1 MRQVETFM
9 TASAMPTAATT
20 EKTRTLRIGVLAEPG
35 TLDPR
40 EIGDTITGLILG
52 QIFEMAY
59 RLTPSGAIEPHL
71 FAEPLR
77 EERSGTQPMYSAAVR
92 EGIVFSDGTPLTAEI
107 AAASLAKS
115 GALRGRATVSARGGR
130 VHFTMSGPSPR
141 FENVL
146 TQWNCGI
153 VLEKGSTLA
162 GTGPYK
168 FAGPASVAALRE
180 AREVRLVR
188 NPRYAGTAHADEVV
202 FAIYPPDAD
211 ATPTRLIEA
220 ARNGQID
227 ITLHLA
233 AQDVIRHGI
242 SGFQPMMQQGNS
254 TGFLFLNCE
263 TSMFRDASLRRAVRD
278 AINPEPIA
286 QINYE
291 KNHFAFLAGDIIPL
305 LMSKPIVTTTSRDR
319 ELLRKHPAKPAR
331 IRLLMPWAP
340 RPYLP
345 KPLASAQEIARQ
357 LSAYGIDVQL
367 TPPRSSADAFRML
380 ANGDFDIGIGGW
392 VADNPDPAEFY
403 ESLMSSAQVSRNGQY
418 LTNLSRW
425 SDPATDAAL
434 AQYRADPSP
443 ANRKAI
449 SDIIE
454 SQAMMVPLIYGAST
468 AIRPR
473 KVKEFHI
480 TPSGHVSFADVV
492 F

>member
-1 MRQVETFM
+1 M
-9 TASAMPTAATT
+9 TAAMPVPATT
-20 EKTRTLRIGVLAEPG
+20 DKPRTLRIGVLAGLG

-40 EIGDTITGLILG
+40 ELGDTITGLMLG

-59 RLTPSGAIEPHL
+59 RVTPSGAIEPHL

-77 EERSGTQPMYSAAVR
+77 EERSGAQPVYSAAVR
-92 EGIVFSDGTPLTAEI
+92 EGIVFSDGTPLTADL
-107 AAASLAKS
+107 AAASLAKA

-153 VLEKGSTLA
+153 VLEKSSGMF
-162 GTGPYK
+162 GTGPYR
-168 FAGPASVAALRE
+168 FAGATSMHMLRD
-180 AREVRLVR
+180 APEVRLVR

-202 FAIYPPDAD
+202 FTIYPPDAD
-211 ATPTRLIEA
+211 AAATRLIEA
-220 ARNGQID
+220 AKHGQID
-227 ITLHLA
+227 VTLHLA

-242 SGFQPMMQQGNS
+242 SGFQPMMQPGNS

-263 TSMFRDASLRRAVRD
+263 KPMFRDVSLRRAVRD
-278 AINPEPIA
+278 AIHPDPVA

-291 KNHFAFLAGDIIPL
+291 KNHLAFLAPDIIPL
-305 LMSKPIVTTTSRDR
+305 LMSKPIVTTAPRDR

-331 IRLLMPWAP
+331 IHLLMPWAP

-357 LSAYGIDVQL
+357 LSGYGIDVRL
-367 TPPRSSADAFRML
+367 TQPRSSAEAFRIL
-380 ANGDFDIGIGGW
+380 ANGEYDIGLGGW
-392 VADNPDPAEFY
+392 VADNPDPTEFY
-403 ESLMSSAQVSRNGQY
+403 ESLLSSAQVSRNGQY
-418 LTNLSRW
+418 LTNLARW

-434 AQYRADPSP
+434 GEYRAHPSP
-443 ANRKAI
+443 ANRKVI
-449 SDIIE
+449 SDLIE

-468 AIRPR
+468 AIRAR

>member
-1 MRQVETFM
+1 M
-9 TASAMPTAATT
+9 TSSLTPVPSD
-20 EKTRTLRIGVLAEPG
+20 KSRTLRIGVLAGVG

-40 EIGDTITGLILG
+40 ELGDTITGLVLG

-59 RLTPSGAIEPHL
+59 RVTPSGTIEPHL

-77 EERSGTQPMYSAAVR
+77 EERSGAQPAYSAAVR

-107 AAASLAKS
+107 AAASLAKA
-115 GALRGRATVSARGGR
+115 GALNGRATVSARGGR
-130 VHFTMSGPSPR
+130 VHFAMSGPSPR

-153 VLEKGSTLA
+153 VLEKRGTLL
-162 GTGPYK
+162 GTGPYR
-168 FAGPASVAALRE
+168 FAGATSMHMLRD

-188 NPRYAGTAHADEVV
+188 NGSYSGTAHADELV

-211 ATPTRLIEA
+211 ATPTSLIEA
-220 ARNGQID
+220 AKSGHID
-227 ITLHLA
+227 VTLHLA

-242 SGFQPMMQQGNS
+242 SGFQPMMQPGNS

-263 TSMFRDASLRRAVRD
+263 KPMFRDASLRRAVRD
-278 AINPEPIA
+278 AIDPVPVAE
-286 QINYE
+286 INYE
-291 KNHFAFLAGDIIPL
+291 KNHFAFLARDIIPL
-305 LMSKPIVTTTSRDR
+305 LMSKPTGTTPTRDR

-331 IRLLMPWAP
+331 IHMLMPWAP

-357 LSAYGIDVQL
+357 LAAYGIDVQL
-367 TPPRSSADAFRML
+367 TQPRNSADVFRML
-380 ANGDFDIGIGGW
+380 ANGEYDIGLGGW
-392 VADNPDPAEFY
+392 VADNPDPSEFY
-403 ESLMSSAQVSRNGQY
+403 ESLLSSAQVSRNGHY
-418 LTNLSRW
+418 LTNLARW

-434 AQYRADPSP
+434 ADYRSNPSP
-443 ANRKAI
+443 ANRKVI
-449 SDIIE
+449 SDLIE
-454 SQAMMVPLIYGAST
+454 SQAIMVPLIYGAST
-468 AIRPR
+468 AIRAR